1 MKKIFDITLNKV
13 RMKNSFKSG
22 VFLYSQIKIEKIKK
36 KNFILY
42 YNILIFILFF
52 LF

>member
-1 MKKIFDITLNKV
+1 MKKILDITLNKV

-36 KNFILY
+36 KNFLFYFI
-42 YNILIFILFF
+42 IF
-52 LF
+52 